1 MSRRLAF
8 LWYGGI
14 AYWSFVMAILY
25 LVGFIGNILVPRSID
40 VGPEVPSGLAATIDL
55 ALIVLFAV
63 QHSVMARP
71 GFKKW
76 WTNKIPEPIERS
88 TFVFFTTSVF
98 GLMFW
103 FWRPIPVIVWHVD
116 EQTAALALDGL
127 FWLGWVIA
135 LVSTFLISHFDLFGI
150 RQVRVASKGIPYE
163 APRFTASSL
172 YRYVRHPINLGFLIA
187 IWATPHMTV
196 GHLIF
201 SVSMTIYIIGA
212 TILEERDLIDVHGD
226 EYRAY
231 RKKVPMLI
239 PFRLR

>member
-1 MSRRLAF
+1 MDHGRESRNLPRRRVTRLSRRLGF
-8 LWYGGI
+8 LLYGGI

-25 LVGFIGNILVPRSID
+25 LVGFVGNILVPRSID
-40 VGPEVPSGLAATIDL
+40 VGPEVPAALAATIDL

-116 EQTAALALDGL
+116 EQTAALALPCSCRLHHPLETRTSGPAGL
-127 FWLGWVIA
+127 
-135 LVSTFLISHFDLFGI
+135 
-150 RQVRVASKGIPYE
+150 
-163 APRFTASSL
+163 
-172 YRYVRHPINLGFLIA
+172 
-187 IWATPHMTV
+187 
-196 GHLIF
+196 
-201 SVSMTIYIIGA
+201 
-212 TILEERDLIDVHGD
+212 
-226 EYRAY
+226 
-231 RKKVPMLI
+231 
-239 PFRLR
+239 